1 MGFKRWKGFFFFESE
16 RFVVSQRMFPRE
28 EEVGIDWSILDFFF
42 DYFLFENGGSVE
54 DSRFESRILWILFI
68 YYLTNFI

>member
-1 MGFKRWKGFFFFESE
+1 MEGIFFFEGE
-16 RFVVSQRMFPRE
+16 RFVVWMFPRE